1 MQLLSP
7 KINKYGGSKLNYL
20 SVENISKSF
29 GERVLFEGL
38 SFGLSFGDKVALIAN
53 NGSGKT
59 SMLKIIAGNDVSDTG
74 KITLRNGIRVGYLE
88 QEPVFR
94 DDYTI
99 NELLYNSNSDV
110 VKVIREY
117 ESALEKQTDNYNE
130 VNAERFEQA
139 SLAMDKSNAWNF
151 DNQLKQILEKF
162 KIVDLDQ
169 KVKILSGGQK
179 KRLALAMLLID
190 APDLL
195 LLDEPTNHLDI
206 EMIEWLEEY
215 LKSQNI
221 TLLMIT
227 HDRYFLDR
235 VCNHILELEDGKL
248 YHHKG
253 NYSYFLVK
261 RDERETNF
269 NIEISKAGRLMKKE
283 LEWIRKT
290 PQARTTKS
298 KARVN
303 NFENI
308 KAKANSKKIKQEL
321 KLEVKMSRVGGK
333 ILELKKVYKSYGDLK
348 ILNGFD
354 YTFKNGERIG
364 IIGDNGVGKSTF
376 LNIITQQQSPDSG
389 KINVGET
396 IVYGYFTQKGIV
408 LKEDKRVIEVLKDIA
423 DVIIMSDGRKIT
435 ASQLLEHFMFPSKM
449 QYTYVSKLS
458 GGEKRRLYLLTILM
472 KNPNFLIL
480 DEPTNDLD
488 LLTLNKLEEFLL
500 DFKGCLILVSHD
512 RYFMDKLTD
521 HLFVFKGGG
530 DIKDEYCSYSEY
542 RTKLNNKEKEIQ
554 KAEINEAKLNTN
566 KLSFQQKKEHRNL
579 EKQIEK
585 LELEKEKIE
594 NVFKDSSLDYE
605 LMLEKSKE
613 LEKVNLL
620 LDEKLSKWMELDEL
634 NS

>member
-1 MQLLSP
+1 M
-7 KINKYGGSKLNYL
+7 NYL

-38 SFGLSFGDKVALIAN
+38 NFGLNYGDKVALIAN

-59 SMLKIIAGNDVSDTG
+59 SMLKIIAGKDVPGSG
-74 KITLRNGIRVGYLE
+74 KVTVRNGIRIGYLE
-88 QEPVFR
+88 QEPIFNEK
-94 DDYTI
+94 YTI
-99 NELLYNSNSDV
+99 NELLYNSNAEV
-110 VKVIREY
+110 VKIIREY
-117 ESALEKQTDNYNE
+117 ESALEMQTNDYNDIT
-130 VNAERFEQA
+130 AERFEKA
-139 SLAMDKSNAWNF
+139 SINMEKANAWNF
-151 DNQLKQILEKF
+151 DNELKQILSKF
-162 KIVDLDQ
+162 KIVNLDA
-169 KVKILSGGQK
+169 KVEMLSGGQK
-179 KRLALAMLLID
+179 KRLALALLLID
-190 APDLL
+190 APDML

-206 EMIEWLEEY
+206 EMIEWLEEF
-215 LKSQNI
+215 LKGQNI

-269 NIEISKAGRLMKKE
+269 NVELSKAGRLLKKE

-298 KARVN
+298 KARVD

-308 KAKANSKKIKQEL
+308 KTKANSKKIKQEL

-333 ILELKKVYKSYGDLK
+333 ILELKKVYKSYDDLK
-348 ILNGFD
+348 ILSGFD

-364 IIGDNGVGKSTF
+364 IIGENGVGKSTF
-376 LNIITQQQSPDSG
+376 LNIITQQEMPDSG

-396 IVYGYFTQKGIV
+396 IIYGYFTQKGIQ

-423 DVIIMSDGRKIT
+423 DVIVMSDSKKIT
-435 ASQLLEHFMFPSKM
+435 ASQLLEHFMFPSNM

-512 RYFMDKLTD
+512 RYFMDKLTE
-521 HLFVFKGGG
+521 HLFIFKGNGI
-530 DIKDEYCSYSEY
+530 IKDEYSSYSEY
-542 RTKLNNKEKEIQ
+542 RLKVNKEQ
-554 KAEINEAKLNTN
+554 KKDKKSDKKKPDLKTEKVVKFSYDE
-566 KLSFQQKKEHRNL
+566 KKEHKSL
-579 EKQIEK
+579 EKQINK
-585 LELEKEKIE
+585 LELEKKEME
-594 NVFKDSSLDYE
+594 SFFKDSNNSYE
-605 LMLEKSKE
+605 QMHEKGKE
-613 LEKVNLL
+613 LDKLNSL
-620 LDEKLSKWMELDEL
+620 LDDKLNRWMELDEL
-634 NS
+634 KNNV

>member
-1 MQLLSP
+1 M
-7 KINKYGGSKLNYL
+7 NYL

-38 SFGLSFGDKVALIAN
+38 NFGLNYGDKVALIAN

-59 SMLKIIAGNDVSDTG
+59 SMLKIIAAKDVPGTG
-74 KITLRNGIRVGYLE
+74 KVTVRNGIRIGYLE
-88 QEPVFR
+88 QEPIFNEK
-94 DDYTI
+94 YTI
-99 NELLYNSNSDV
+99 NELLYNSNAEV
-110 VKVIREY
+110 VKIIREY
-117 ESALEKQTDNYNE
+117 ESALEMQTNDYNDIT
-130 VNAERFEQA
+130 AERFEKA
-139 SLAMDKSNAWNF
+139 SINMEKANAWNF
-151 DNQLKQILEKF
+151 DNELKQILSKF
-162 KIVDLDQ
+162 KIVNLDA
-169 KVKILSGGQK
+169 KVKMLSGGQK
-179 KRLALAMLLID
+179 KRLALALLLID
-190 APDLL
+190 APEML

-206 EMIEWLEEY
+206 EMIEWLEEF
-215 LKSQNI
+215 LKGQNI

-261 RDERETNF
+261 RDERESNF
-269 NIEISKAGRLMKKE
+269 NVELSKAGRLMKKE
-283 LEWIRKT
+283 LEWIRKS
-290 PQARTTKS
+290 PKARTTKS
-298 KARVN
+298 KARVD

-308 KAKANSKKIKQEL
+308 KTKANSKKIKQEL

-348 ILNGFD
+348 ILSGFD

-364 IIGDNGVGKSTF
+364 IIGENGVGKSTF
-376 LNIITQQQSPDSG
+376 LNIITQSLKPDSG

-396 IVYGYFTQKGIV
+396 IVYGYFTQKGIQ

-423 DVIIMSDGRKIT
+423 DVIVMSDSKKIT
-435 ASQLLEHFMFPSKM
+435 ASQLLEHFMFPSNM

-458 GGEKRRLYLLTILM
+458 GGEKRRLYLLTVLM

-512 RYFMDKLTD
+512 RYFMDKLTE
-521 HLFVFKGGG
+521 HLFIFKGNGI
-530 DIKDEYCSYSEY
+530 IKDEYSSYSEY
-542 RTKLNNKEKEIQ
+542 RLKVNKE
-554 KAEINEAKLNTN
+554 
-566 KLSFQQKKEHRNL
+566 QKKDKKSDKKKPDLKTEKVVKFSYDERKEHKSL
-579 EKQIEK
+579 EKQINK
-585 LELEKEKIE
+585 LELVKKEME
-594 NVFKDSSLDYE
+594 SFFKDSNNSYE
-605 LMLEKSKE
+605 QMHEKGKE
-613 LEKVNLL
+613 LEKLNSL
-620 LDEKLSKWMELDEL
+620 LDDKLNRWMELDEL
-634 NS
+634 KNNV

>member
-1 MQLLSP
+1 M
-7 KINKYGGSKLNYL
+7 
-20 SVENISKSF
+20 
-29 GERVLFEGL
+29 LFEGL
-38 SFGLSFGDKVALIAN
+38 NFGLNYGDKVALIAN

-59 SMLKIIAGNDVSDTG
+59 SMLKIIAGKDVPGSG
-74 KITLRNGIRVGYLE
+74 KVTVRNGIRIGYLE
-88 QEPVFR
+88 QEPIFNEK
-94 DDYTI
+94 YTI
-99 NELLYNSNSDV
+99 NELLYNSNAEV
-110 VKVIREY
+110 VKIIREY
-117 ESALEKQTDNYNE
+117 ESALEMQTNDYNDIT
-130 VNAERFEQA
+130 AERFEKA
-139 SLAMDKSNAWNF
+139 SINMEKANAWNF
-151 DNQLKQILEKF
+151 DNELKQILSKF
-162 KIVDLDQ
+162 KIVNLDA
-169 KVKILSGGQK
+169 KVEMLSGGQK
-179 KRLALAMLLID
+179 KRLALALLLID
-190 APDLL
+190 APDML

-206 EMIEWLEEY
+206 EMIEWLEEF
-215 LKSQNI
+215 LKGQNI

-269 NIEISKAGRLMKKE
+269 NVELSKAGRLLKKE

-298 KARVN
+298 KARVD

-308 KAKANSKKIKQEL
+308 KTKANSKKIKQEL

-333 ILELKKVYKSYGDLK
+333 ILELKKVYKSYDDLK
-348 ILNGFD
+348 ILSGFD

-376 LNIITQQQSPDSG
+376 LNIITQQEMPDSG

-396 IVYGYFTQKGIV
+396 IIYGYFTQKGIQ

-423 DVIIMSDGRKIT
+423 DVIVMSDSKKIT
-435 ASQLLEHFMFPSKM
+435 ASQLLEHFMFPSNM

-512 RYFMDKLTD
+512 RYFMDKLTE
-521 HLFVFKGGG
+521 HLFIFKGNGI
-530 DIKDEYCSYSEY
+530 IKDEYSSYSEY
-542 RTKLNNKEKEIQ
+542 RLKINKEQ
-554 KAEINEAKLNTN
+554 KKDKKSDKKPPDLKTEKAVKFSYDE
-566 KLSFQQKKEHRNL
+566 KKEHKSL
-579 EKQIEK
+579 EKQINK
-585 LELEKEKIE
+585 LELEKKEME
-594 NVFKDSSLDYE
+594 SFFKDSNNSYE
-605 LMLEKSKE
+605 QMHEKGKE
-613 LEKVNLL
+613 LEKLNSL
-620 LDEKLSKWMELDEL
+620 LDDKLNRWMELDEL
-634 NS
+634 KNNI

>member
-1 MQLLSP
+1 M
-7 KINKYGGSKLNYL
+7 NYL

-38 SFGLSFGDKVALIAN
+38 NFGLNYGDKVALIAN

-59 SMLKIIAGNDVSDTG
+59 SMLKIIARKDVPGTG
-74 KITLRNGIRVGYLE
+74 KVTLRNVIRIGYLE
-88 QEPVFR
+88 QEPVFNEK
-94 DDYTI
+94 YTI
-99 NELLYNSNSDV
+99 NELLYNSNAEV
-110 VKVIREY
+110 VKIIREY
-117 ESALEKQTDNYNE
+117 ESALEMQTNDYNDTT
-130 VNAERFEQA
+130 AERFEKA
-139 SLAMDKSNAWNF
+139 SINMEKVDGWNF
-151 DNQLKQILEKF
+151 DNELKQILSKF
-162 KIVDLDQ
+162 KIVDLEA
-169 KVKILSGGQK
+169 KVEMLSGGQK
-179 KRLALAMLLID
+179 KRLALALLLID

-215 LKSQNI
+215 LKNQNI

-253 NYSYFLVK
+253 NYSYFLLK
-261 RDERETNF
+261 RDERESNF
-269 NIEISKAGRLMKKE
+269 NVELSKAGRLMKKE
-283 LEWIRKT
+283 LEWIRKS
-290 PQARTTKS
+290 PKARTTKS
-298 KARVN
+298 KARVD
-303 NFENI
+303 NFEVI
-308 KAKANSKKIKQEL
+308 KTKATSKKIKQEL

-348 ILNGFD
+348 ILSGFD

-364 IIGDNGVGKSTF
+364 IIGKNGVGKSTF
-376 LNIITQQQSPDSG
+376 LNIITQSLKPDSG

-396 IVYGYFTQKGIV
+396 IVYGYFTQKGIQ

-423 DVIIMSDGRKIT
+423 EVIVMSDNKKIT
-435 ASQLLEHFMFPSKM
+435 ASQLLEHFMFPPNM

-458 GGEKRRLYLLTILM
+458 GGEKRRLYLLTVLM

-521 HLFVFKGGG
+521 HLFIFKGNGI
-530 DIKDEYCSYSEY
+530 IKDEYSSYSEY
-542 RTKLNNKEKEIQ
+542 RTKLNKEMKLEKKKEKV
-554 KAEINEAKLNTN
+554 
-566 KLSFQQKKEHRNL
+566 LSENSKKENL
-579 EKQIEK
+579 FSYENRKEHKSLERQIEK
-585 LELEKEKIE
+585 LEREKKQMEE
-594 NVFKDSSLDYE
+594 FFKDSNVSYD
-605 LMLEKSKE
+605 LMHEKGKE
-613 LEKVNLL
+613 LETLNNLL
-620 LDEKLSKWMELDEL
+620 DDKLNRWMELDEL
-634 NS
+634 KNKP

>member
-1 MQLLSP
+1 M
-7 KINKYGGSKLNYL
+7 NYL

-38 SFGLSFGDKVALIAN
+38 NFGLNQGDKVALIAN
-53 NGSGKT
+53 NGTGKT
-59 SMLKIIAGNDVSDTG
+59 SMLKIISGKDTSETG
-74 KITLRNGIRVGYLE
+74 KITLRKGIRIGYLE
-88 QEPVFR
+88 QEPIFN
-94 DDYTI
+94 DNHTI
-99 NELLYNSNSDV
+99 NELLHNSNTEI
-110 VKVIREY
+110 VKIIKEY
-117 ESALEKQTDNYNE
+117 ELSLQMQTDNFNDLT
-130 VNAERFEQA
+130 ADRFEQA
-139 SLAMDKSNAWNF
+139 SLEMDKSNAWNF
-151 DNQLKQILEKF
+151 ENELKQILEKF
-162 KIVDLDQ
+162 KIVDLEQ
-169 KVKILSGGQK
+169 KVESLSGGQK

-190 APDLL
+190 GPEML

-215 LKSQNI
+215 LKVQKI

-261 RDERETNF
+261 RDERESNF
-269 NIEISKAGRLMKKE
+269 NVEISKAGRLMKKE

-298 KARVN
+298 KARVS

-308 KAKANSKKIKQEL
+308 KAKANSKKLKQEL

-348 ILNGFD
+348 ILEGFD

-376 LNIITQQQSPDSG
+376 LNIITQQDLPDSG

-396 IVYGYFTQKGIV
+396 IIYGYFNQKGLS

-423 DVIIMSDGRKIT
+423 EVIIMSDGRKIT

-458 GGEKRRLYLLTILM
+458 GGEKRRLYLLTVLM

-512 RYFMDKLTD
+512 RYFMDKLTE
-521 HLFVFKGGG
+521 HLFIFKGNGV
-530 DIKDEYCSYSEY
+530 IKDEYSSYSEY
-542 RTKLNNKEKEIQ
+542 RLKSNRINNEEKKIQ
-554 KAEINEAKLNTN
+554 KQEADVIDPKQK
-566 KLSFQQKKEHRNL
+566 KLSFEEKKELKSL
-579 EKQIEK
+579 EKQIKK
-585 LELEKEKIE
+585 LEIEKKTMEDI
-594 NVFKDSSLDYE
+594 FKDPKLSYE
-605 LMLEKSKE
+605 LMLEKSNE
-613 LEKVNLL
+613 LEKLNFSLDKKLL
-620 LDEKLSKWMELDEL
+620 RWMELEEQ

>member
-1 MQLLSP
+1 M
-7 KINKYGGSKLNYL
+7 NYL

-38 SFGLSFGDKVALIAN
+38 NFGLNYGDKVALIAN

-59 SMLKIIAGNDVSDTG
+59 SMLKIIAGKDVPGTG
-74 KITLRNGIRVGYLE
+74 KVTLRNGIRIGYLE
-88 QEPVFR
+88 QEPVFNEKF
-94 DDYTI
+94 TI
-99 NELLYNSNSDV
+99 NELLYNSNAEV
-110 VKVIREY
+110 VKIIREY
-117 ESALEKQTDNYNE
+117 ESALEMQTNDYNDAS
-130 VNAERFEQA
+130 AERFEKA
-139 SLAMDKSNAWNF
+139 SLEMEKANGWNF
-151 DNQLKQILEKF
+151 DNELKQILSKF
-162 KIVDLDQ
+162 KIVDLEA
-169 KVKILSGGQK
+169 KVEMLSGGQK
-179 KRLALAMLLID
+179 KRLALALLLID
-190 APDLL
+190 APDML

-215 LKSQNI
+215 LKNQNI

-261 RDERETNF
+261 RDERESNF
-269 NIEISKAGRLMKKE
+269 NVELSKAGRLMKKE
-283 LEWIRKT
+283 LEWIRKS
-290 PQARTTKS
+290 PKARTTKS
-298 KARVN
+298 KARVD
-303 NFENI
+303 NFEVI
-308 KAKANSKKIKQEL
+308 KTKATSKKIKQEL

-348 ILNGFD
+348 ILSGFD

-364 IIGDNGVGKSTF
+364 IIGKNGVGKSTF
-376 LNIITQQQSPDSG
+376 LNIITQSLKPDSG

-396 IVYGYFTQKGIV
+396 IVYGYFTQKGIQ

-423 DVIIMSDGRKIT
+423 EVIVMSDNKKIT
-435 ASQLLEHFMFPSKM
+435 ASQLLEHFMFPSNM

-458 GGEKRRLYLLTILM
+458 GGEKRRLYLLTVLM

-521 HLFVFKGGG
+521 HLFIFKGEGI
-530 DIKDEYCSYSEY
+530 IKDEYSSYSEY
-542 RTKLNNKEKEIQ
+542 RTKLNKELKLEKKKEKVLSESSE
-554 KAEINEAKLNTN
+554 KANLFSYENR
-566 KLSFQQKKEHRNL
+566 KEHKSL
-579 EKQIEK
+579 ERQIEK
-585 LELEKEKIE
+585 LEKEKKQME
-594 NVFKDSSLDYE
+594 DFFKDSNVSYD
-605 LMLEKSKE
+605 LMHEKGKE
-613 LEKVNLL
+613 LENLNNLL
-620 LDEKLSKWMELDEL
+620 DDKLNRWMELDEL
-634 NS
+634 KNKA

>member
-1 MQLLSP
+1 M
-7 KINKYGGSKLNYL
+7 NYL

-38 SFGLSFGDKVALIAN
+38 NFGLNYGDKVALIAN

-59 SMLKIIAGNDVSDTG
+59 SMLKIIAGKDVPGTG
-74 KITLRNGIRVGYLE
+74 KVTLRNGIRIGYLE
-88 QEPVFR
+88 QEPVFNEKF
-94 DDYTI
+94 TI
-99 NELLYNSNSDV
+99 NELLYNSNAEV
-110 VKVIREY
+110 VKIIREY
-117 ESALEKQTDNYNE
+117 ESALEMQTNDYNDAS
-130 VNAERFEQA
+130 AERFEKA
-139 SLAMDKSNAWNF
+139 SLEMEKANGWNF
-151 DNQLKQILEKF
+151 DNELKQILSKF
-162 KIVDLDQ
+162 KIVDLEA
-169 KVKILSGGQK
+169 KIEMLSGGQK
-179 KRLALAMLLID
+179 KRLALALLLID
-190 APDLL
+190 APDML

-215 LKSQNI
+215 LKNQNI

-261 RDERETNF
+261 RDERESNF
-269 NIEISKAGRLMKKE
+269 NVELSKAGRLMKKE
-283 LEWIRKT
+283 LEWIRKS
-290 PQARTTKS
+290 PKARTTKS
-298 KARVN
+298 KARVD
-303 NFENI
+303 NFEVI
-308 KAKANSKKIKQEL
+308 KNKATSKKIKQEL

-348 ILNGFD
+348 ILSGFD

-364 IIGDNGVGKSTF
+364 IIGQNGVGKSTF
-376 LNIITQQQSPDSG
+376 LNIITQSLKPDSG

-396 IVYGYFTQKGIV
+396 IVYGYFTQKGIQ

-423 DVIIMSDGRKIT
+423 EVIVMSDNKKIT
-435 ASQLLEHFMFPSKM
+435 ASQLLEHFMFPSNM

-458 GGEKRRLYLLTILM
+458 GGEKRRLYLLTVLM

-521 HLFVFKGGG
+521 HLFIFKGEGI
-530 DIKDEYCSYSEY
+530 IKDEYSSYSEY
-542 RTKLNNKEKEIQ
+542 RTKLNKELKLEKKKEKILSESSE
-554 KAEINEAKLNTN
+554 KANLFSYENR
-566 KLSFQQKKEHRNL
+566 KEHKSL
-579 EKQIEK
+579 ERQIEK
-585 LELEKEKIE
+585 LEKEKKQME
-594 NVFKDSSLDYE
+594 DFFKDSNVSYD
-605 LMLEKSKE
+605 LMHEKGKE
-613 LEKVNLL
+613 LENLNNLL
-620 LDEKLSKWMELDEL
+620 DDKLNRWMELDEL
-634 NS
+634 KNKA

>member
-1 MQLLSP
+1 M
-7 KINKYGGSKLNYL
+7 NYL

-38 SFGLSFGDKVALIAN
+38 NFGLNYGDKVALIAN

-59 SMLKIIAGNDVSDTG
+59 SMLKIIAGKDVPGTG
-74 KITLRNGIRVGYLE
+74 KVTVRNGIRIGYLE
-88 QEPVFR
+88 QEPVFNEKF
-94 DDYTI
+94 TI
-99 NELLYNSNSDV
+99 NELLYSSNAEV
-110 VKVIREY
+110 VKIIREY
-117 ESALEKQTDNYNE
+117 ESALEMQTNDYNDTT
-130 VNAERFEQA
+130 AERFEKA
-139 SLAMDKSNAWNF
+139 SLEMEKANGWNF
-151 DNQLKQILEKF
+151 DNELKQILSKF
-162 KIVDLDQ
+162 KIVDLEA
-169 KVKILSGGQK
+169 KVEMLSGGQK
-179 KRLALAMLLID
+179 KRLALALLLID

-215 LKSQNI
+215 LKNQNI

-261 RDERETNF
+261 RDERESNF
-269 NIEISKAGRLMKKE
+269 NVELSKAGRLMKKE
-283 LEWIRKT
+283 LEWIRKS
-290 PQARTTKS
+290 PKARTTKS
-298 KARVN
+298 KARVD
-303 NFENI
+303 NFEVI
-308 KAKANSKKIKQEL
+308 KTKATSKKIKQEL

-348 ILNGFD
+348 ILSGFD

-364 IIGDNGVGKSTF
+364 IIGKNGVGKSTF
-376 LNIITQQQSPDSG
+376 LNIITQSLKPDSG

-396 IVYGYFTQKGIV
+396 IVYGYFTQKGIQ
-408 LKEDKRVIEVLKDIA
+408 LKQDKRVIEVLKDIA
-423 DVIIMSDGRKIT
+423 EVIIMSDNKKIT
-435 ASQLLEHFMFPSKM
+435 ASQLLEHFMFPSNM

-458 GGEKRRLYLLTILM
+458 GGEKRRLYLLTVLM

-521 HLFVFKGGG
+521 HLFIFKGNGI
-530 DIKDEYCSYSEY
+530 IKDEYSSYSEY
-542 RTKLNNKEKEIQ
+542 R
-554 KAEINEAKLNTN
+554 AKLNKEL
-566 KLSFQQKKEHRNL
+566 KLKKKKEKVLSESSEKANL
-579 EKQIEK
+579 FSYENRKEHKSLERQIEK
-585 LELEKEKIE
+585 LEKEKKQME
-594 NVFKDSSLDYE
+594 DFFKDSNISYD
-605 LMLEKSKE
+605 LMHEKGKE
-613 LEKVNLL
+613 LETLNNLL
-620 LDEKLSKWMELDEL
+620 DDKLNRWMELDEL
-634 NS
+634 KNKA

>member
-1 MQLLSP
+1 M
-7 KINKYGGSKLNYL
+7 NYL

-38 SFGLSFGDKVALIAN
+38 NFGLNYGDKVALIAN

-59 SMLKIIAGNDVSDTG
+59 SMLKIIAGKDVPGTG
-74 KITLRNGIRVGYLE
+74 KVTLRNGIRIGYLE
-88 QEPVFR
+88 QEPVFNEKF
-94 DDYTI
+94 TI
-99 NELLYNSNSDV
+99 NELLYNSNAEV
-110 VKVIREY
+110 VKIIREY
-117 ESALEKQTDNYNE
+117 ESALEMQTNDYNDAS
-130 VNAERFEQA
+130 AERFEKA
-139 SLAMDKSNAWNF
+139 SLEMEKANGWNF
-151 DNQLKQILEKF
+151 DNELKQILSKF
-162 KIVDLDQ
+162 KIVDLEA
-169 KVKILSGGQK
+169 KVEMLSGGQK
-179 KRLALAMLLID
+179 KRLALALLLID
-190 APDLL
+190 APDML

-215 LKSQNI
+215 LKNQNI

-261 RDERETNF
+261 RDERESNF
-269 NIEISKAGRLMKKE
+269 NVELSKAGRLMKKE
-283 LEWIRKT
+283 LEWIRKS
-290 PQARTTKS
+290 PKARTTKS
-298 KARVN
+298 KARVD
-303 NFENI
+303 NFEVI
-308 KAKANSKKIKQEL
+308 KNKATSKKIKQEL

-348 ILNGFD
+348 ILSGFD

-364 IIGDNGVGKSTF
+364 IIGKNGVGKSTF
-376 LNIITQQQSPDSG
+376 LNIITQSLKPDSG

-396 IVYGYFTQKGIV
+396 IVYGYFTQKGIQ

-423 DVIIMSDGRKIT
+423 EVIVMSDNKKIT
-435 ASQLLEHFMFPSKM
+435 ASQLLEHFMFPSNM

-458 GGEKRRLYLLTILM
+458 GGEKRRLYLLTVLM

-521 HLFVFKGGG
+521 HLFIFKGDGI
-530 DIKDEYCSYSEY
+530 IKDEYSSYSEY
-542 RTKLNNKEKEIQ
+542 RTKLNKELKLEKKKEKVLSESSE
-554 KAEINEAKLNTN
+554 KANLFSYENR
-566 KLSFQQKKEHRNL
+566 KEHKSL
-579 EKQIEK
+579 ERQIEK
-585 LELEKEKIE
+585 LEKEKKQME
-594 NVFKDSSLDYE
+594 DFFKDSNVSYD
-605 LMLEKSKE
+605 LMHEKGKE
-613 LEKVNLL
+613 LENLNNLL
-620 LDEKLSKWMELDEL
+620 DDKLNRWMELDEL
-634 NS
+634 KNKA